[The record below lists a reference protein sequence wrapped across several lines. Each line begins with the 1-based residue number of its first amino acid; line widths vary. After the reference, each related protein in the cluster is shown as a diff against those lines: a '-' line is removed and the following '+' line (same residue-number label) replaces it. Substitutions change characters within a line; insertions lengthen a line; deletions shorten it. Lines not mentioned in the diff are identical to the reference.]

1 MQKLHIKMQ
10 ILHLELNLVEKCGII
25 KENENMVKIINV
37 ADEIQADYLCE
48 LLKKSGIIAVKKA
61 VGAGGYLSITSG
73 RSIAGYDILVSE
85 QQAENGIQI
94 VERILYN
101 EQNSIQEDEDFQSQK
116 EYRKKHGWKIIA
128 IRIWAVLMFTCFF
141 LMMVLKIFDFS

>member
-1 MQKLHIKMQ
+1 
-10 ILHLELNLVEKCGII
+10 
-25 KENENMVKIINV
+25 MVKIINV

-94 VERILYN
+94 VERISYN